1 MMWTLIINGTTGF
14 IMVVTFAF
22 CLPDNLVTATPAY
35 FFTYIDVFYNSTQNK
50 AAASI
55 MTALITILCLCST
68 ISAVATSSRQMF
80 AFARDRGL
88 PFSGFLCRV
97 RHEIVLTRI

>member
-1 MMWTLIINGTTGF
+1 MIWTLILNGTTGF

-22 CLPDNLVTATPAY
+22 CIPNRLILATPSY
-35 FFTYIDVFYNSTQNK
+35 GFTYIDTFYSATGSK
-50 AAASI
+50 VGASI
-55 MTALITILCLCST
+55 MTALITLLCLCST

-88 PFSGFLCRV
+88 PFSSVLCKV
-97 RHEIVLTRI
+97 S